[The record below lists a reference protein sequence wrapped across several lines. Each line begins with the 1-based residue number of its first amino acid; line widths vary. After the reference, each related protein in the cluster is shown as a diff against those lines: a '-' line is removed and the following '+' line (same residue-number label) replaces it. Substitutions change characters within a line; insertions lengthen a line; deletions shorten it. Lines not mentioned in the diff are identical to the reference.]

1 MLSIF
6 RKEINSFLNSLIAYI
21 VIGLFLTV
29 MGLFTWVFPETNV
42 LDYGFADMQTL
53 FSMAPFVF
61 MFLIPAI
68 TMRTFAEEKKDGTI
82 ELLLTRP
89 VTDLQIILGK
99 YFSSLLLVVFS
110 LLPTLIYYYSIVELG
125 NPVGNIDSAGVAG
138 SYIGLVL
145 LGAVFT
151 SIGILS
157 SALSVNQIVSFIIA
171 VFLCFIVYSGFQSL
185 ASVNVWGKFSNL
197 IDQLGIAY
205 HYNALS
211 KGLIDSRDVLY
222 FVSIIVFMLLS
233 THLVLDSRKWQ

>member
-1 MLSIF
+1 
-6 RKEINSFLNSLIAYI
+6 EVNSFLSSLIAYI
-21 VIGLFLTV
+21 VIGLFLTA
-29 MGLFTWVFPETNV
+29 MGLFMWVFPESNV

-53 FSMAPFVF
+53 FTTAPFVF

-89 VTDLQIILGK
+89 ITDLQIILGK
-99 YFSSLLLVVFS
+99 YFSSLLLVIHA
-110 LLPTLIYYYSIVELG
+110 LIPTLIYYYSIVRLG
-125 NPVGNIDSAGVAG
+125 NPVGNIDSAGVVG
-138 SYIGLVL
+138 SYIGLTL

-171 VFLCFIVYSGFQSL
+171 VFLCFIFYSGFQSL
-185 ASVNVWGKFSNL
+185 ASINVWGQLSNL

-205 HYNALS
+205 HYSALS

-222 FVSIIVFMLLS
+222 FVSVIVFMLLS
-233 THLVLDSRKWQ
+233 TNLVLDSRKWQ